1 MTFDEIAKEFAA
13 MKTALETARNERDAA
28 RQAARDATTDAS
40 AMRDELLR
48 MCNEERT
55 QVERLRKK
63 LREERYA
70 VAEFV
75 AERDQALAKC
85 AELRDALD
93 KALDTMA
100 QMKSYDFPRPGY
112 PDTIRYWQRAS
123 HALAVENG
131 WHPEDGPDP
140 RDPNR
145 ALAWLMLASS
155 ELAEAAE
162 EVREGRWEQWTEE
175 SGKPAGVGVEVAD
188 CVIRLLDSC
197 EAWGIDLQA
206 RIEDKHAFNRTR
218 PHRHG
223 GKAV

>member
-13 MKTALETARNERDAA
+13 LKVDLETARNERDEALL
-28 RQAARDATTDAS
+28 QRD
-40 AMRDELLR
+40 R
-48 MCNEERT
+48 EREAK
-55 QVERLRKK
+55 ERLLVARKWQ
-63 LREERYA
+63 EY
-70 VAEFV
+70 
-75 AERDQALAKC
+75 AERDEARAKC

-93 KALDTMA
+93 KAESTITRLEYAMSTPVIVCVP
-100 QMKSYDFPRPGY
+100 PRGTPS
-112 PDTIRYWQRAS
+112 TIRDWQRAS
-123 HALAVENG
+123 HALAVEKG